1 MELLPKDR
9 RILDKGF
16 MEFRPFGADP
26 DGTKIRD
33 VSGTTVR
40 ANVEYLEE
48 SVGRAQGNAAGARA
62 VERLVALLNER
73 IPDPA
78 YHVTPA
84 FLKNVWNSYS
94 YEFLMFIKEFCK
106 DLSGDPHFQFHV
118 GKKFISPLIQ
128 TLGRPFSVPQ
138 IYKMFAYFGDKFV
151 KGSVEYGIGT
161 VTEQSAIL
169 RVKFTDHV
177 YRQFGPYRKSCA
189 ALSCEAMKSALT
201 SVPWHIHRL
210 PDATVTDLSCIAD
223 GDEHCEW
230 ELRWSRPPR
239 QHAFW
244 PVAALL
250 GGIGTALLV
259 VLAIRHPTIP
269 PVEAAAIVLLPA
281 LAAAA
286 ALRWVMR
293 REARTRE
300 TLIQEQMEG
309 VEARHEELRESY
321 LDQEQTTVELRKK
334 VLQLTTLHRAGLL
347 FGSTLD
353 RETLVR
359 TILETVVR
367 DLHYDRA
374 MISFYDQSRG
384 VSHGARMLGVTDDM
398 ARLARAQEVPVTDP
412 DSLEGTV
419 LLKGQ
424 PVLLASLQEAQHR
437 LHPFNRQLA
446 VSANA
451 NCLLAVPLKVK
462 DRILGS
468 LTVDRTAAH
477 ALTQDDLS
485 LMVTVGN
492 QVAIALDSAE
502 AYSQIETLNV
512 GLEAKVRERTMEL
525 ERLNRELKAA
535 NERLQELD
543 RLKSAFVSIV
553 SHELRTPMTS
563 IKGYVENILDGLAG
577 GLTEKQSYYLTR
589 VKLNTERLTRMVND
603 LLDLSRLEDPEK
615 RADFLRPV
623 PMSIRDLTA
632 EVVESFQTMARQRS
646 IAVLIDSPASLPFI
660 RGDRDKLHRV
670 LTNLIGNAVKFTP
683 PGGEV
688 RIETVARGDQSLE
701 VCISDT
707 GCGIPPHEHGKVF
720 DKFFRGA
727 AIPEEAR
734 GAGLG
739 LAITKS
745 LVELHGGRIWLESSP
760 GKGSRFFFLLPI
772 MQPAAQPS
780 R

>member
-1 MELLPKDR
+1 
-9 RILDKGF
+9 
-16 MEFRPFGADP
+16 
-26 DGTKIRD
+26 
-33 VSGTTVR
+33 
-40 ANVEYLEE
+40 
-48 SVGRAQGNAAGARA
+48 
-62 VERLVALLNER
+62 
-73 IPDPA
+73 
-78 YHVTPA
+78 
-84 FLKNVWNSYS
+84 
-94 YEFLMFIKEFCK
+94 
-106 DLSGDPHFQFHV
+106 
-118 GKKFISPLIQ
+118 
-128 TLGRPFSVPQ
+128 
-138 IYKMFAYFGDKFV
+138 
-151 KGSVEYGIGT
+151 
-161 VTEQSAIL
+161 
-169 RVKFTDHV
+169 
-177 YRQFGPYRKSCA
+177 
-189 ALSCEAMKSALT
+189 
-201 SVPWHIHRL
+201 
-210 PDATVTDLSCIAD
+210 
-223 GDEHCEW
+223 
-230 ELRWSRPPR
+230 
-239 QHAFW
+239 
-244 PVAALL
+244 
-250 GGIGTALLV
+250 
-259 VLAIRHPTIP
+259 
-269 PVEAAAIVLLPA
+269 
-281 LAAAA
+281 
-286 ALRWVMR
+286 
-293 REARTRE
+293 
-300 TLIQEQMEG
+300 
-309 VEARHEELRESY
+309 
-321 LDQEQTTVELRKK
+321 
-334 VLQLTTLHRAGLL
+334 LTTLHRAGLL

-374 MISFYDQSRG
+374 MISFYDQARG

-485 LMVTVGN
+485 LMITVGN

-525 ERLNRELKAA
+525 ERLNQELKAA
-535 NERLQELD
+535 NEQLHELD

-632 EVVESFQTMARQRS
+632 EVVESFQSMARQRS
-646 IAVLIDSPASLPFI
+646 IVVLVDSPASLPFI

-670 LTNLIGNAVKFTP
+670 LTNLVGNAVKFTP
-683 PGGEV
+683 TGGEV
-688 RIETVARGDQSLE
+688 RIETVARGNRSLE
-701 VCISDT
+701 VCVSDT
-707 GCGIPPHEHGKVF
+707 GCGIPPHEHDKVF

-727 AIPEEAR
+727 SIPDEAR

-760 GKGSRFFFLLPI
+760 GKGSRFFFSLPI